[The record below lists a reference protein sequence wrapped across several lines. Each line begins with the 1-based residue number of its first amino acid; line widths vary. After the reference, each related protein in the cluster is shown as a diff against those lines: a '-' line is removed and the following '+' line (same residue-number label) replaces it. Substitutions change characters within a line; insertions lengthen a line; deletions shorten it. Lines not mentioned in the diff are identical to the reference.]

1 MLMIFLAMLVARRK
15 NVLSQSAYLF
25 TLPITNQN
33 MQKTIENEEKITSY
47 LGRKQR
53 PNQRAFAVEKNS
65 SHKKSVWQVVFHF
78 YREIFT
84 LLGSRYIFLK
94 FYRFLS
100 QNIVV
105 KWRYLLL

>member
-1 MLMIFLAMLVARRK
+1 MYGNNVLVKPVYVKVARRK
-15 NVLSQSAYLF
+15 NVLIQSACLF

-33 MQKTIENEEKITSY
+33 TQKTIENEEKITSH

-53 PNQRAFAVEKNS
+53 LNHRAFAVEKNS

-84 LLGSRYIFLK
+84 LSGSRYIFLNSTASLLK
-94 FYRFLS
+94 ILS
-100 QNIVV
+100 
-105 KWRYLLL
+105 